1 MPMRFRKLIP
11 FFVLLWT
18 GIICS
23 PGMIFAQQISHAYDS
38 LASKVLKLINE
49 HRTEMAL
56 KPLVMVKQISSA
68 ASVHSLNMATGKVP
82 FGHKGFDE
90 RMDHLKDKLK
100 PVNSFAENVAFG
112 ASTADEVVDLWLT
125 SPGHR
130 QNIEGDF
137 DLTGI
142 GIVKSKDGDLYYTQI
157 FLRKGN

>member
-1 MPMRFRKLIP
+1 MLMRFRRFIT
-11 FFVLLWT
+11 FLLLLAA
-18 GIICS
+18 CLS
-23 PGMIFAQQISHAYDS
+23 PAHLYAQQNHTYDS
-38 LASKVLKLINE
+38 LAYKVLRLIND

-56 KPLVMVKQISSA
+56 KPLVMNKVITNA
-68 ASVHSLNMATGKVP
+68 ATFHSRNMATQKVP

-90 RMDHLKDKLK
+90 RMDWLREKLK
-100 PVNSFAENVAFG
+100 PVNSFAENVAYG
-112 ASTADEVVDLWLT
+112 ASTADEVVELWLN